1 MTHLRIAIT
10 TALLALLAVSA
21 FAQAGTT
28 STNPAPSSLYSAGA
42 FLGFNHYDAPQM
54 KGGGFFDTKIA
65 ENTYNETTL
74 NMTSKLATVTTG
86 VKRFFYSSPRGT
98 VALFATAKAGVATGD
113 GSATAVFGGGG
124 GIKVLLA
131 GAANKFPFLKLF
143 STIPNSYVSGT
154 VDIQQINGA
163 GVSPTFG
170 FAIGADF
177 K

>member
-1 MTHLRIAIT
+1 M
-10 TALLALLAVSA
+10 
-21 FAQAGTT
+21 AGNGRQ
-28 STNPAPSSLYSAGA
+28 SRREILVIQIPPG
-42 FLGFNHYDAPQM
+42 DP
-54 KGGGFFDTKIA
+54 
-65 ENTYNETTL
+65 
-74 NMTSKLATVTTG
+74 
-86 VKRFFYSSPRGT
+86 GT
-98 VALFATAKAGVATGD
+98 
-113 GSATAVFGGGG
+113 
-124 GIKVLLA
+124 

>member
-1 MTHLRIAIT
+1 MTHLRITVT

-21 FAQAGTT
+21 FAQAGSSSTT
-28 STNPAPSSLYSAGA
+28 PAPGPLYSAGA
-42 FLGFNHYDAPQM
+42 FLGFNHYDTPQM

-86 VKRFFYSSPRGT
+86 VKRFFYSSPHGT
-98 VALFATAKAGVATGD
+98 VGLFATAKAGVATGD

-124 GIKVLLA
+124 GIKMFLA
-131 GAANKFPFLKLF
+131 GAANKFAFLKLF